1 MGRYSLAGYQ
11 LGLRNGLVVLV
22 GGLAVFL
29 FSPLFGGLVA
39 ETTNQTGCSVE
50 WCFGS
55 SQLTNTGQADTEIVV
70 PLSGDSSFINV
81 YKKFSIATL
90 GLSRLHVEPMLGFT
104 SYIMGVS
111 VSMGATN
118 L

>member
-1 MGRYSLAGYQ
+1 MISNSGEIFISRISTGSK
-11 LGLRNGLVVLV
+11 NGLVVLV

-29 FSPLFGGLVA
+29 FSPLFGGLVV

-70 PLSGDSSFINV
+70 PLSGDSSF
-81 YKKFSIATL
+81 
-90 GLSRLHVEPMLGFT
+90 PC
-104 SYIMGVS
+104 
-111 VSMGATN
+111 
-118 L
+118 